1 MPATSLTK
9 IKHVVVLMFEN
20 RSFDHMCGW
29 FGCGDGLGPG
39 TFNLED
45 PFDAASPA
53 VPANRDAAY
62 VGDLTIEPGHAF
74 LDVNEQLFASVI
86 EPDPPTATNSG
97 FVWNY
102 ARRPGN
108 TLAGAHRVMNAF
120 DRAKLPVLS
129 TLAREFVLCDRWFAS
144 VPGQTWPNRFFAHAA
159 TSGGFADNQF
169 RDYQFQTIYHR
180 LDRDHRDWAIYFHD
194 FPHAYTIASLR
205 TPKFAPHFRFAK
217 QFFLDLK
224 HGRLPAYSFIE
235 PRYFDFLRWKAN
247 DLHPPHDVRLGE
259 HLIADIYEALR
270 RSSAWDSSLFIVL
283 FDEHGGLYDHVPPP
297 PAINPDGKTS
307 INPPFRFDRL
317 GARVP
322 AVVISPWV
330 QKGLVD
336 STVFDHTSL
345 IASVRE
351 LFTLGEPLTERDRA
365 AATITHLLQA
375 GARTDTPG
383 VLERPAEPTADAFH
397 ADSAKAAMTAEH
409 VAADLATGTA
419 SSAPL
424 SEFQRSLV
432 ETAHALQASQPRR
445 AGVVSRARLVGNEHE
460 GAVYVRELA
469 ARLFER

>member
-1 MPATSLTK
+1 MTLPTR

-29 FGCGDGLGPG
+29 FGRGDGLGPG

-45 PFDAASPA
+45 PVTPGSPA
-53 VPANRDAAY
+53 VPATRDAAY
-62 VGDLTIEPGHAF
+62 VGDLTIEPGHAL
-74 LDVNEQLFASVI
+74 LDVNEQLFASVV
-86 EPDPPTATNSG
+86 EPDPPIATNSG

-102 ARRPGN
+102 ARQAGN
-108 TLAGAHRVMNAF
+108 TPAGARRVMRAF
-120 DRAKLPVLS
+120 DPGSLPVLS

-144 VPGQTWPNRFFAHAA
+144 VPGPTWPNRFFTHAG

-180 LDRDHRDWAIYFHD
+180 LDRDNRDWAIYFHD
-194 FPHAYTIASLR
+194 FPHAYTLASLR

-259 HLIADIYEALR
+259 HLVADIYEALR
-270 RSSAWDSSLFIVL
+270 KSSAWDSSLFIVL

-297 PAINPDGKTS
+297 AAINPDGKDS
-307 INPPFRFDRL
+307 ISPPFRFHRL
-317 GARVP
+317 GPRVP

-330 QKGLVD
+330 QQGVVD
-336 STVFDHTSL
+336 STVFDHTSV
-345 IASVRE
+345 IATVRE
-351 LFTLGEPLTERDRA
+351 LFDLGGPLTDRDGA
-365 AATITHLLQA
+365 AATLTHLLQ
-375 GARTDTPG
+375 GTARTGTPTA
-383 VLERPAEPTADAFH
+383 LERPPEPTADAFH
-397 ADSAKAAMTAEH
+397 ADGTKAAMTAEH
-409 VAADLATGTA
+409 VAADLAIGAA

-424 SEFQRSLV
+424 TEFQRSLV
-432 ETAHALQASQPRR
+432 ETAHSLQAFQPRR
-445 AGVVSRARLVGNEHE
+445 AGVVSRARLVDNEHE